1 MTRRTHDRRGRT
13 RARGFAL
20 VPALFLMI
28 VLGLLAVVGVRVGVG
43 QQQTVTMSLMQARA
57 LAAARAGVEWGAYQA
72 RSPVGSC
79 VGSTTLTLTEAALNG
94 FTVVVTCA
102 ASSFASGAGV
112 TSHAYAIVATA
123 TTGSYGQPGY
133 VRRVMS
139 ATFTDAG

>member
-1 MTRRTHDRRGRT
+1 MNATGRLSAGSA
-13 RARGFAL
+13 RAAGFAL
-20 VPALFLMI
+20 VPALFLMV

-57 LAAARAGVEWGAYQA
+57 LAAARAGIEWAAYRA
-72 RSPVGSC
+72 RRGSNLC
-79 VGSTTLTLTEAALNG
+79 TPTTTLALTETALSG

-102 ASSFASGAGV
+102 STVFTDGSA
-112 TSHAYAIVATA
+112 TSYAVVATA

-139 ATFTDAG
+139 ATFTDAT